1 MSNRIF
7 KINLFKSK
15 LSNIP
20 IKPKKISRLNYNH
33 LLYNKQYTI

>member
-20 IKPKKISRLNYNH
+20 IKPKKNIPIKLQSSF
-33 LLYNKQYTI
+33 I